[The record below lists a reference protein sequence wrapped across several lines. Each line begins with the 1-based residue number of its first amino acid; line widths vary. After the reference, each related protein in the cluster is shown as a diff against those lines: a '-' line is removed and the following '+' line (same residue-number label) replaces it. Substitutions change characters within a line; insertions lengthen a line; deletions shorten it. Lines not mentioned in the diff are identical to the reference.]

1 MFDALVVLVEGDD
14 IGDGLCMTFIVT
26 NDELQF
32 DTHMGVS
39 PGLSD
44 R

>member
-1 MFDALVVLVEGDD
+1 
-14 IGDGLCMTFIVT
+14 MTFIVT

-32 DTHMGVS
+32 DTHTGVS
-39 PGLSD
+39 PGSGD